1 MENDPFIIHLIIDI
15 INDPFII
22 IYSRFYSWS
31 TRKNYKNPKK
41 NKKKKNTWTLPGLTF
56 QPPLVFQQSRWRVDR
71 SDSCHGTRGIPTSVA
86 RWSLTVSKEV
96 SKNIQKSKN
105 MISKLTSP
113 KYLSPKNPAKDPPGR
128 PRSPQH
134 SSTTVV
140 GCLRPGQ
147 GNGPGTSRDLAE
159 SKVGNLPRQGG
170 F

>member
-1 MENDPFIIHLIIDI
+1 MTLSQKIE
-15 INDPFII
+15 
-22 IYSRFYSWS
+22 R
-31 TRKNYKNPKK
+31 
-41 NKKKKNTWTLPGLTF
+41 KNTWTLPGLTF

-96 SKNIQKSKN
+96 SKNIQKHDLKTYFPQISLPKKPSKR
-105 MISKLTSP
+105 
-113 KYLSPKNPAKDPPGR
+113 PPGR

-147 GNGPGTSRDLAE
+147 RNGPGTSRDLAE
-159 SKVGNLPRQGG
+159 SKMENLPRQGG